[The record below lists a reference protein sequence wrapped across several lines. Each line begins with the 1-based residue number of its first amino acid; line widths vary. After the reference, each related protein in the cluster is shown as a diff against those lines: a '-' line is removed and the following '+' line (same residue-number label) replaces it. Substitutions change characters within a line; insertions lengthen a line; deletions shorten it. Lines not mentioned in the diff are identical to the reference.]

1 MLLLLMMIN
10 GRKLAHARSLGTQ
23 HLVLLL
29 QLLDLT
35 LQLSYLDVLQFQL
48 PLDLT
53 HWLLLAAHIV
63 MALVR
68 SLGRVVVSTSAT
80 VTSKELNEAQL
91 FV

>member
-1 MLLLLMMIN
+1 MHLLHELLMLLMVIN

-35 LQLSYLDVLQFQL
+35 LQFSYLDVLQFQL
-48 PLDLT
+48 SLDLT

-63 MALVR
+63 MALVGA
-68 SLGRVVVSTSAT
+68 LCRVGVSIAP
-80 VTSKELNEAQL
+80 VTSNELN
-91 FV
+91 